1 MALFQNLRKTIDY
14 QSLGYAREMVYAA
27 KAKMGKHHHEKR
39 FVIFGRGRSGSTLL
53 VDLLNSS
60 SDIYCD
66 SEILNRPVFSL
77 YGHIENCSKMHP
89 ARIYGFKLLS
99 YQIRSVHK
107 LSDPDAFLDH
117 LVNQLNYKMIF
128 ITRKNLL
135 RQTLSKHYAAFRN
148 SWHEKGGQV
157 TRPKMKVDLPLLLKN
172 LDEGYQLGLY
182 EEERISRV
190 DHLPLTYE
198 DDLSEPDRQVKTV
211 NKIADYLDTER
222 FETNTSLRKITS
234 NSYADFI
241 ENYEEMAKA
250 LAPTRY
256 EIHLD
261 S

>member
-1 MALFQNLRKTIDY
+1 MSNFGDLRKSLDY
-14 QSLGYAREMVYAA
+14 KYLGYAREMVYSL
-27 KAKMGKHHHEKR
+27 KAQIGRHEHEKR

-60 SDIYCD
+60 ADIYCD
-66 SEILNRPVFSL
+66 SEILNRPVFSI
-77 YGHIENCSKMHP
+77 YGHIENCSMMHP

-99 YQIRSVHK
+99 YQVRSVHK
-107 LSDPDAFLDH
+107 LSEPQAFLDQ
-117 LVNQLNYKMIF
+117 LVNGLNYKMIY

-157 TRPKMKVDLPLLLKN
+157 RRPKMKVNLPILLKN

-182 EEERISRV
+182 EENCISSV

-198 DDLSEPDRQVKTV
+198 EDLSEPDRQIETV

-222 FETNTSLRKITS
+222 FKTNTSLKKITS

-241 ENYEEMAKA
+241 ENYEEMATA
-250 LAPTRY
+250 LSSTRY
-256 EIHLD
+256 AIYLD